1 MCRIKED
8 LNVIEPTKNEHQLHG
23 VGHAVD
29 ATPVV
34 GEKDGRAPTARLL
47 IRSYSNFL
55 TIDSDPCKP
64 ARYIPQGMQLA
75 RVQEGA
81 TLL

>member
-1 MCRIKED
+1 MNISSTEW
-8 LNVIEPTKNEHQLHG
+8 VMQ
-23 VGHAVD
+23 
-29 ATPVV
+29 ATPPLSSARRTVV
-34 GEKDGRAPTARLL
+34 PPTARLL

>member
-1 MCRIKED
+1 MSIGSTEGIK
-8 LNVIEPTKNEHQLHG
+8 Q
-23 VGHAVD
+23 
-29 ATPVV
+29 ATPPLLSATRTVV
-34 GEKDGRAPTARLL
+34 PPTAGLL